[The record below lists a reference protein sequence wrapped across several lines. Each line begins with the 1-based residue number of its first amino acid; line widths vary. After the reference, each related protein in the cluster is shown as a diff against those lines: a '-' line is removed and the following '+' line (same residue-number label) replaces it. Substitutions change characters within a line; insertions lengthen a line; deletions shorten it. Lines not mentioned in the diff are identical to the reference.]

1 MCMDLSPKIFL
12 HKIPEGY
19 RGTLQTVGHI
29 GDLIK
34 QGAKDF
40 HVRQTAIGILLQ
52 RSVKAKDYLG
62 EIKALFEWVQQ
73 HVRYSKDPYR
83 VEVFIPQSRM
93 LDLRAGDCDDMAIL
107 LGAMLEVIGHPVRL
121 VLTGPDPLRPDLFT
135 HIYLEVFHKGRWIP
149 LDATM
154 PYPMGWGPGN
164 NGEEDNRN
172 RKEAEHDARGP
183 GNGKALVSVGA
194 VPDWL
199 RGLVRP
205 VRTEAIRPKDAKGK
219 VIVGLAAATAIARR
233 KAHGSKRYCFVSGT
247 GAYPLDL
254 IRVLRRRIKQTLRLW
269 GDLAVPISAGCAWLI
284 VRHSVRPVTRAA
296 FQAVRPVAPQTT
308 LASLRPAA
316 MQPVRPVQMKP
327 AGIKGARK
335 MSCRC
340 ETCSGDGRGNTS
352 PMGQTAAAMPIQA
365 PRRGL
370 LADLV
375 PSMDSMLHAAVKC
388 AIIG

>member
-83 VEVFIPQSRM
+83 VEVLHSAIRM

-107 LGAMLEVIGHPVRL
+107 LGAMLEAIGHPVRL

-154 PYPMGWGPGN
+154 PYPMGWGPGTMVKKTIAIERRPN
-164 NGEEDNRN
+164 MMPEDL
-172 RKEAEHDARGP
+172 EPQGV
-183 GNGKALVSVGA
+183 GSVGA

-199 RGLVRP
+199 RGLVRA
-205 VRTEAIRPKDAKGK
+205 VRTEAIRPKDARVKSLWDLLRQRQLLGQSSWLK
-219 VIVGLAAATAIARR
+219 AVLLRIWHRGLSARPHPRTA
-233 KAHGSKRYCFVSGT
+233 
-247 GAYPLDL
+247 
-254 IRVLRRRIKQTLRLW
+254 RRIKQTLRLW
-269 GDLAVPISAGCAWLI
+269 GILPAPISAGAPGHRPAL
-284 VRHSVRPVTRAA
+284 VRPVTRAA
-296 FQAVRPVAPQTT
+296 FQAVRPVALKP

-327 AGIKGARK
+327 AGIKGV
-335 MSCRC
+335 
-340 ETCSGDGRGNTS
+340 GR
-352 PMGQTAAAMPIQA
+352 
-365 PRRGL
+365 
-370 LADLV
+370 
-375 PSMDSMLHAAVKC
+375 
-388 AIIG
+388 